1 QVLPRPP
8 GARLPPGVRDQ
19 VRRPAGVDLQPAP
32 RLPARAR
39 RELRRIGAAR
49 AVPPDRRQLE
59 RVHHHA
65 RHDRWGYSLPR
76 RPQLPLCALR
86 GQRLPLGLA
95 RLRADRVPAA
105 VESWNLNELQ
115 VEPHLPQVLD
125 SESEGRAIVIN
136 LPKGEQLQEHQVHER
151 AWVLVIDGLVG
162 ITTPD
167 GDDAEGPAGL
177 LASFD
182 PAERHE
188 VTALEDSRLL
198 LVLSPWPGDGHPS
211 NRTS

>member
-1 QVLPRPP
+1 M
-8 GARLPPGVRDQ
+8 D
-19 VRRPAGVDLQPAP
+19 
-32 RLPARAR
+32 
-39 RELRRIGAAR
+39 
-49 AVPPDRRQLE
+49 
-59 RVHHHA
+59 
-65 RHDRWGYSLPR
+65 
-76 RPQLPLCALR
+76 
-86 GQRLPLGLA
+86 
-95 RLRADRVPAA
+95 
-105 VESWNLNELQ
+105 SWNLNELD
-115 VEPHLPQVLD
+115 VPPHQPQVLD

-167 GDDAEGPAGL
+167 GEDAEGPAGL
-177 LASFD
+177 LAIFD

-211 NRTS
+211 TRAAGQASAE